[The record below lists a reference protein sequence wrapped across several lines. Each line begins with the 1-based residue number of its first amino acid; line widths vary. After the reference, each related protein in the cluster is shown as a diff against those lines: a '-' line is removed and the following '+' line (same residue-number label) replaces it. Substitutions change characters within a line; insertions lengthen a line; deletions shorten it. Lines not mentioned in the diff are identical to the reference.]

1 MAGSA
6 TTASADVL
14 RRPAAEVRS
23 GHVSSANVQAVLLV
37 LLTITPLAAA
47 NGGYWP
53 TAWSWTS
60 LALLWIAGLA
70 LVLRGPALGRLE
82 IATLGALL
90 GLVAW
95 IAASTLWSS
104 NVGQTVSEVER
115 VLVYAA
121 GLSAALLLLRGSCY
135 KALLIGAW
143 GAAPGS
149 G

>member
-1 MAGSA
+1 MAGGA
-6 TTASADVL
+6 TTARADSL
-14 RRPAAEVRS
+14 PRPAAGIREVQ
-23 GHVSSANVQAVLLV
+23 VSWADARAVLLA

-53 TAWSWTS
+53 TAWSWSS

-90 GLVAW
+90 GLLAW

-104 NVGQTVSEVER
+104 NVGQTVSEVQR
-115 VLVYAA
+115 VLVYVA
-121 GLSAALLLLRGSCY
+121 GLAAVLLLL
-135 KALLIGAW
+135 
-143 GAAPGS
+143 
-149 G
+149 